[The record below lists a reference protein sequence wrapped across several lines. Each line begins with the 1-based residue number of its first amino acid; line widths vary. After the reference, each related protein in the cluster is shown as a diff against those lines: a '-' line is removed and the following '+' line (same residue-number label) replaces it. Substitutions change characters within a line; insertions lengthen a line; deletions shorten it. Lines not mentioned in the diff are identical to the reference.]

1 MIQATLKNYL
11 SSPLL
16 VLILVLTK
24 VSGQGL
30 CTLDTIAPTVYTQS
44 ISINLDQDGLYT
56 LLPSEVDN
64 GSTDNCALDFAT
76 VTPNQFN
83 CDDIGANTVILT
95 WTDESGNFSSATT
108 TVTVADA
115 MPPELV
121 LLPTGDT
128 ITLNSYGQRLVTVP
142 GIIGQ
147 VSDNCTDGNNIVINI
162 SSTNSCNNVTKSGT
176 SITLDCSDES
186 RVCGTP
192 SNPYDLRGFTISATD
207 NEGNV
212 TTVTRDYFV
221 IDQFAPEVYP
231 ENITLYLPE
240 DPAENAQ
247 LVVNADLNTGSEAG
261 TALDPVG
268 LDSATNDACGL
279 VSVELLR
286 SPIQWNADLTH
297 TYTCE
302 DLGTN
307 TYYLR
312 ATDIYDNRAA
322 YLGTVTIVDTI
333 KPDVNTTI
341 ADIYIDNN
349 GIATLDPMDLVL
361 SASDNIG
368 DCGLIYSAS
377 QIDFSCVDL
386 SWNATIV
393 NPSQADVRNPANWTP
408 TQVTSLVTDAA
419 GNVRAKTASVRVMD
433 TLPPVLIKDTIEVDL
448 GPNNFVNLQSVQ
460 DTILAHVASYNCTLD
475 LTRGGLARTYFDCD
489 DVGPDGNSVALNMF
503 DIYGNSQQ
511 VQLTV
516 IVHDLIAPVA
526 SSQNITVQLDASG
539 SVTVLDSQ
547 VDDGSTDNC
556 AFLTYSLDQSTFG
569 CEDVGQNNVIL
580 TVTDREGNTDTA
592 TATVFVEDNMPPTTI
607 PLSGQYVLYS
617 NQLLN
622 GYLALTAV
630 VLNPTSYDNCKITDT
645 VLTDVDSNLYYAPG
659 QLMNEFT
666 CDDVSYT
673 DDDGVFIDKSRDI
686 VIHNIDESGNW
697 SSGTAKVILIDVDA
711 PVITVQNAIVSLGA
725 DGTVDLLSDNYIT
738 AEDECGVDSIWLSQT
753 EFDCSDVGSVTVTIT
768 ASDASGNTSVAT
780 KAITIVDT
788 LPPVTTIDTITS
800 YGPYTWIDGNTYIA
814 SNNTASHTLTN
825 AAGCDS
831 IVTLHLTIPGSWTQ
845 AGSSIDG
852 EAAGDRSGYSVSLS
866 SDGSTVAIGAKNN
879 NGNGTWAGHVRIYK
893 NISGTWTQVGADIDG
908 EAANDQSGRSVS
920 LSSDGSTVAIGA
932 LFNDGNGTNAGHVRI
947 YKNISGTWTQQGADI
962 DGEAANDFSGISVSL
977 SSDGSTV
984 AIGAQYN
991 DGNGSNAGHVRIY
1004 KNTSGNWTQVGADI
1018 DGEAANDWSGYS
1030 VSLSSDGST
1039 VAIGAEGND
1048 GNGSDAGHV
1057 RIYKNIS
1064 GTWTQVGADID
1075 GEALDD
1081 YSGRS
1086 VSLSSDGSTVAIGAT
1101 HNDGN
1106 GSYSGHV
1113 RIYKNISGTWTQQGA
1128 DIDGEA
1134 ANDFSG
1140 ISVSLSSDGSTVA
1153 IGADGNDGNGSS
1165 SGHVRIY
1172 KNVSGSWT
1180 QQGSDIDGEA
1190 ALDYSG
1196 RSVSLSSDGS
1206 TVAIGATGNDGNG
1219 SGSGHVRV
1227 FNICLPTFSSDT
1239 ITSCGPY
1246 TWIDGVTYTTSNYTA
1261 TDTLVSTSGCDSI
1274 VSLHLTIP
1282 NALLGNWT
1290 QQGADIDGI
1299 SSYNYS
1305 GRSVSLSGDGS
1316 ILAIGEPGP
1325 QGNVHT
1331 NQVRVFNY
1339 INYSWTQI
1347 GDTILGEALTDNS
1360 GWSVSLSE
1368 DGKTL
1373 AIGAYGND
1381 GPGANFPNIGQVRV
1395 FKLINSA
1402 WTQLG
1407 NDIYGEGINDNSG
1420 WSVSLSADGSIVAVG
1435 AYAND
1440 GNGSGSGH
1448 VRVYKLINS
1457 VWTQLGNDIDGE
1469 GINDNSGC
1477 SVSLSADGSTVA
1489 IGAKNNDGNGSNS
1502 GHVRVFSY
1510 SGSTWTQLG
1519 SDIDGEAA
1527 YDASGTAVSISSN
1540 GTVVAIGA
1548 NSNDGNGTDAG
1559 HVRVF
1564 QYSSGTW
1571 TQVGADIDGE
1581 AANDF
1586 SGWSVSLSSDAST
1599 VAIGAYGND
1608 GNGTDAG
1615 HVRIY
1620 KNISGTWTQV
1630 DTDIDGEAA
1639 GDNSGWSV
1647 SLSSDG
1653 STVAIGAPDNDDN
1666 GTKAG
1671 HVRVYNIESSV
1682 VHTTDTITSCGPY
1695 TWIDGVT
1702 YTTSNYT
1709 ATDTLVSTSGC
1720 DSIVSLHLT
1729 IPNALLGNWTQQGAD
1744 IDGIS
1749 SYNYSGRSV
1758 SLSGDGSILA
1768 IGEPGPQ
1775 GNVHTNQVRVF
1786 NYINY
1791 SWTQIG
1797 DTILGEAL
1805 TDNSGWSVSLSEDG
1819 KTLAIGAYGN
1829 DGPGANF
1836 PNIGQ
1841 VRVFKLI
1848 NSAWTQLGNDIYGE
1862 GINDNSGWSVSLSA
1876 DGSIVA
1882 VGAYAND
1889 GNGSGSGHVRVYK
1902 LINSVWTQLGNDI
1915 DGEGINDNSGC
1926 SVSLSAD
1933 GSTVAIGAKN
1943 NDGNGSNSGH
1953 VRVFSYSGSTWTQLG
1968 SDIDGEAAYD
1978 ASGTAVSI
1986 SSNGTVVA
1994 IGANSN
2000 DGNGT
2005 DAGHVRVFQYS
2016 SGTWTQVGADIDGE
2030 AANDF
2035 SGWSVSLSSDASTV
2049 AIGAYG
2055 NDGNGTD
2062 AGHVRIYKN
2071 ISGTWTQVDTDIDGE
2086 AAGDNSGWSVS
2097 LSSDGSTVAIGAPDN
2112 DDNGTKAGHVRVYNI
2127 ESSVVHTTDTI
2138 TSCGPY
2144 TWIDGV
2150 TYTTSNYTA
2159 TDTLVSTSGCDSIVS
2174 LHLTIPN
2181 ALLGNWTQ
2189 QGADIDGI
2197 SSYNYSG
2204 RSVSLSG
2211 DGSILA
2217 IGEPGPQGNVHTNQV
2232 RVFNYINYSW
2242 TQIGDTILGEALT
2255 DNSGWSVSLSEDGKT
2270 LAIGAY
2276 GNDGPGA
2283 NFPNIGQVRV
2293 FKLINSAW
2301 TQLGNDIYGEGIND
2315 NSGWSVSL
2323 SADGSIVAVGAY
2335 ANDGN
2340 GSGSGHVRVYK
2351 LINSVWTQLGNDID
2365 GEGINDNSGCSVSLS
2380 ADGSTVAIG
2389 AKNNDGNGS
2398 NSGHV
2403 RVFSYSGSTWTQ
2415 LGSDIDGEAAYDASG
2430 TAVSISSNGT
2440 VVAIGAN
2447 SNDGNGTDAGH
2458 VRVFQY
2464 SSGTWTQVGADIDG
2478 EAANDFSGWSVSLS
2492 SDASTVAI
2500 GAYGNDGN
2508 GTDAGHV
2515 RIYKNISGTW
2525 TQVDT
2530 DIDGEAAG
2538 DNSGWSVSLSSD
2550 GSTVAIGAPDNDDNG
2565 TKAGHVRVYNIESSV
2580 VHTTDTITSC
2590 GPYTWID
2597 GVTYTTSNNTATDTI
2612 LSAAGCDSAIV
2623 ILHLTINSSNTGI
2636 DTITACDSY
2645 TWIDGLTYT
2654 ASNNTATY
2662 TLTNAAGCDSVV
2674 TLDLTINSS
2683 NTGTDVITACDSYT
2697 WIDGNTYSASNNT
2710 ATYTLTNAAG
2720 CDSVVTLDL
2729 TINSSN
2735 TGTDVITACDS
2746 YTWIDG
2752 NTYTTSNNTATY
2764 TLTNAAGC
2772 DSVVTLDLTI
2782 NSSNTGTDVITACD
2796 SYTWIDGNTYTASNN
2811 TATYT
2816 LTNAAGCDSIV
2827 TLNLTINS
2835 SNTGTDVITAC
2846 DSYTWIDGNTY
2857 TASNNIA
2864 TYTLTNAAGCDS
2876 LVTLDLT
2883 INSSNTGTD
2892 VITACDSYTWID
2904 GNTYTASNN
2913 SATYTLTNAAGCDS
2927 VVTLDLTINSSNTG
2941 TDVIT
2946 ACDSYTWI
2954 DGNTY
2959 NASNNIATYTLT
2971 NAAGCD
2977 SVVTLDLTINSSN
2990 TGTDVITACD
3000 SYTWIDGLTYT
3011 TSNNS
3016 ATYTL
3021 TNASGCD
3028 SVVTLNLT
3036 VNSSN
3041 TGTDVIT
3048 ACDSYTWIDGN
3059 TYTASNN
3066 TATYTLTNA
3075 SGCDSV
3081 VTLDLTVNSSNTGT
3095 DVITACDSYTWIDGN
3110 TYTASNNTATYTLT
3124 NAAGCDSVVTLDLTI
3139 NSSNTG
3145 TDVITA
3151 CDSYTWIDGN
3161 TYTASNNTATYTLT
3175 NASGCDSVV
3184 TLDLTINSSNT
3195 GTDVITACDSY
3206 TWIDG
3211 NTYTASNN
3219 TATYTLTNAAG
3230 CDSVVTLDLT
3240 INSSNTGTDVIT
3252 ACDSYTW
3259 IDGNTYT
3266 ANNNTATH
3274 TLTNASG
3281 CDSVVTLDLTI
3292 NSSNT
3297 GTDVIT
3303 ACDSY
3308 TWIDGNTYTASNN
3321 SATYVL
3327 NNVIGCDSVVSLDLT
3342 ITYSNNVQVSLN
3354 GCDQV
3359 SLNGQTY
3366 TASGIYIQ
3374 NLVNSDGCD
3383 SILTINA
3390 NITYGNFI
3398 QTQPTNQSVG
3408 EGLNAVFFIVGPPT
3422 AQYQWQTNLGI
3433 GYSDLNDFGQYSGTT
3448 TSSLQVSNV
3457 NLAINNNQAFRCLV
3471 TEGNCTD
3478 TTVTAVLEV
3487 VPSSSV
3493 NELEQGISI
3502 YPNPTQG
3509 RVEVVLSEASGFI
3522 RIYDLQGRL
3531 LDKILVNQKEM
3542 QVSLGMYANGVY
3554 VIQIE
3559 QNGLSSH
3566 HKITLNR

>member
-2016 SGTWTQVGADIDGE
+2016 SGTWTQI
-2030 AANDF
+2030 
-2035 SGWSVSLSSDASTV
+2035 
-2049 AIGAYG
+2049 
-2055 NDGNGTD
+2055 
-2062 AGHVRIYKN
+2062 
-2071 ISGTWTQVDTDIDGE
+2071 
-2086 AAGDNSGWSVS
+2086 
-2097 LSSDGSTVAIGAPDN
+2097 
-2112 DDNGTKAGHVRVYNI
+2112 
-2127 ESSVVHTTDTI
+2127 
-2138 TSCGPY
+2138 
-2144 TWIDGV
+2144 
-2150 TYTTSNYTA
+2150 
-2159 TDTLVSTSGCDSIVS
+2159 
-2174 LHLTIPN
+2174 
-2181 ALLGNWTQ
+2181 
-2189 QGADIDGI
+2189 
-2197 SSYNYSG
+2197 
-2204 RSVSLSG
+2204 
-2211 DGSILA
+2211 
-2217 IGEPGPQGNVHTNQV
+2217 
-2232 RVFNYINYSW
+2232 
-2242 TQIGDTILGEALT
+2242 
-2255 DNSGWSVSLSEDGKT
+2255 
-2270 LAIGAY
+2270 
-2276 GNDGPGA
+2276 
-2283 NFPNIGQVRV
+2283 
-2293 FKLINSAW
+2293 
-2301 TQLGNDIYGEGIND
+2301 
-2315 NSGWSVSL
+2315 
-2323 SADGSIVAVGAY
+2323 
-2335 ANDGN
+2335 
-2340 GSGSGHVRVYK
+2340 
-2351 LINSVWTQLGNDID
+2351 
-2365 GEGINDNSGCSVSLS
+2365 
-2380 ADGSTVAIG
+2380 
-2389 AKNNDGNGS
+2389 
-2398 NSGHV
+2398 
-2403 RVFSYSGSTWTQ
+2403 
-2415 LGSDIDGEAAYDASG
+2415 
-2430 TAVSISSNGT
+2430 
-2440 VVAIGAN
+2440 
-2447 SNDGNGTDAGH
+2447 
-2458 VRVFQY
+2458 
-2464 SSGTWTQVGADIDG
+2464 GADIDG

-3478 TTVTAVLEV
+3478 TSGTVVLEV

-3509 RVEVVLSEASGFI
+3509 RVEIVLSEASGII

-3542 QVSLGMYANGVY
+3542 QVSLGLYANGVY